1 MPVSPLRQASWRATF
16 HRMKPPAAFS
26 FPSRLHP
33 FAFAVALA
41 FGLAL
46 PGRAVGAPPAIAMP
60 PRLSLSADGGVL
72 AAFDT
77 ASPARATLR
86 WGFAPNAMTNA
97 VTDPGGTHAHIL
109 AFPPLP
115 PGATVHY
122 AATAS
127 DGYAFANSFAAP
139 PARTPDAAFRFALH
153 GDLEGGLED
162 NPDHIPYARD
172 VSRGIVAFAPS
183 VVVSTGDLADEAYGG
198 FPSFPPYLAWTNFIQ
213 ICSNEFSSIPF
224 LPAMGNHDGRDPQ
237 TVKDEYSGDQA
248 RSFFHRFFA
257 LPETAPGSVD
267 HVARVGNAT
276 FVFLNSDADIP
287 SQNGFLARALQA
299 AAYDPANVFVFAVF
313 HRPPYS
319 TSGHGGNV
327 EIQANWCPL
336 FTAYEADAVFTGHVH
351 NYQRFKPIDGVQYLV
366 SGGAG
371 GYPKEYADDPSLAF
385 TTTCFHYVT
394 ATISNRTATFRAC
407 RSDHDPATNPQVF
420 DTFTVAADRRVRV
433 SPPFPAPG
441 GRATVTYNPAGGP
454 LAGASAVALH
464 WGVDGFTSTST
475 APMSRNPD
483 GTFAATLD
491 VPATATNRLAFCFK
505 NDPDSPTAWD
515 NNHGYDWQALF
526 DPFPAAP
533 AARPA
538 AYAPHHSP
546 AVTDDPPGGAMNNT
560 GPDIV
565 DAFDFDTAFPVL
577 PAADL
582 PRGFGSFG
590 PVYAN
595 IDSSNLYLGGPALD
609 LAGTNNA
616 AILFVGLDT
625 LSDDAW
631 QLWHKSSLPNALDK
645 LHNVRFAEPMDL
657 AIVLGDQYGDKT
669 SYTNFTYAGHDFG
682 QGIYYLSTNP
692 DHFTPVPAAA
702 GARLSQYADPLPPAG
717 TTGNRPATVW
727 EAALPL
733 AALGAADA
741 PPEHLFLCGV
751 IVSATTA
758 GDNRYLSRSVLA
770 DRAWSTP
777 DGWGNTGTNTLILR
791 PIRVALP
798 AGHHLGD
805 PIPNAYR
812 VEHYGTPDAPTADS
826 DTDGDGMPLLA
837 EYVAGTDPVDAASR
851 LRFLRLYPD
860 ILLDP
865 PPPADR
871 TVGLEATTN
880 LLRPA
885 WTTPPSDPSAI
896 TDPLFYRALVTLP

>member
-1 MPVSPLRQASWRATF
+1 
-16 HRMKPPAAFS
+16 MKHPAAFS
-26 FPSRLHP
+26 VPSALRP
-33 FAFAVALA
+33 FAWLAALV
-41 FGLAL
+41 LL
-46 PGRAVGAPPAIAMP
+46 PSLPLCAADAPPAIAIP
-60 PRLSLSADGGVL
+60 PRLSLSAGGCVQ

-86 WGFAPNAMTNA
+86 WGYAPDTMTNA
-97 VTDPGGTHAHIL
+97 VSDPGGTHAHVL
-109 AFPPLP
+109 AFPPLTP
-115 PGATVHY
+115 DVTIFY

-127 DGYAFANSFAAP
+127 DGYSFANSFTAP
-139 PARTPDAAFRFALH
+139 PARAPDASFRFALH

-162 NPDHIPYARD
+162 NPQHIPYSRD

-183 VVVSTGDLADEAYGG
+183 VVIATGDLADEAYGG
-198 FPSFPPYLAWTNFIQ
+198 FPSHPPYLAWTNFIQ

-224 LPAMGNHDGRDPQ
+224 LPAMGNHDGRDPE
-237 TVKDEYSGDQA
+237 TVNNEYSGDQA

-257 LPETAPGSVD
+257 LPETAPGSVN
-267 HVARVGNAT
+267 HVERVGNAT

-299 AAYDPANVFVFAVF
+299 AAYDPSNVFTFAVF

-319 TSGHGGNV
+319 TSGHGGNT

-371 GYPKEYADDPSLAF
+371 GYPKPFADDPSLAF

-394 ATISNRTATFRAC
+394 ATISNRTATFQAC
-407 RSDHDPATNPQVF
+407 RSDHNPRTNPQVF
-420 DTFTVAADRRVRV
+420 DTFTLAADRRVRV

-441 GRATVTYNPAGGP
+441 TAATITYDPAGGP
-454 LAGASAVALH
+454 LAGASTVALH
-464 WGVDGFTSTST
+464 WGVDGFTSAST
-475 APMSRNPD
+475 TPMSPNSD
-483 GTFAATLD
+483 GTFTATLSI
-491 VPATATNRLAFCFK
+491 PATATNRLAFCFK
-505 NDPDSPTAWD
+505 NDPEAPTAWD
-515 NNHGYDWQALF
+515 NNNHCDWQALF
-526 DPFPAAP
+526 DPLPSLLPAACP
-533 AARPA
+533 VPFAAL
-538 AYAPHHSP
+538 HSP
-546 AVTDDPPGGAMNNT
+546 VVTDDPPDKAMNNT

-565 DAFDFDTAFPVL
+565 DAFDFDTTFPIL

-582 PRGFGSFG
+582 PGGFGSFG

-595 IDSSNLYLGGPALD
+595 IDATNLYLGGPALD

-631 QLWHKSSLPNALDK
+631 NLWHKSSLPNALDQ
-645 LHNVRFAEPMDL
+645 LHNVRFTEPMDL
-657 AIVLGDQYGDKT
+657 AIVLGDQFGDKT

-682 QGIYYLSTNP
+682 QGIYYLSTNSST
-692 DHFTPVPAAA
+692 FTPVPAAA
-702 GARLSQYADPLPPAG
+702 GARLSQFADPLPPAG
-717 TTGNRPATVW
+717 TTGNHPATVW

-733 AALGAADA
+733 SCLGAADT

-751 IVSATTA
+751 IVSDTTA
-758 GDNRYLSRSVLA
+758 GDNRYISRSVLA

-777 DGWGNTGTNTLILR
+777 DEWGNTGANTLILR

-798 AGHHLGD
+798 TGHHLGD
-805 PIPNAYR
+805 PIPNSYR
-812 VEHYGTPDAPTADS
+812 VQYYGTPDAPDADA
-826 DTDGDGMPLLA
+826 DTDHDSMPLLL
-837 EYVAGTDPVDAASR
+837 EYIVGTDPVDPTSR
-851 LRFLRLYPD
+851 LRLRPD
-860 ILLDP
+860 MTLDP

-871 TVGLEATTN
+871 IVEWETTTN
-880 LLRPA
+880 LLRPT
-885 WTTPPSDPSAI
+885 WTTPPPDPDTVA
-896 TDPLFYRALVTLP
+896 DPLFYRARITLP

>member
-1 MPVSPLRQASWRATF
+1 
-16 HRMKPPAAFS
+16 MKHS
-26 FPSRLHP
+26 
-33 FAFAVALA
+33 FAVFFPHAIRPYALFAALA
-41 FGLAL
+41 FVPAHSL
-46 PGRAVGAPPAIAMP
+46 RAAAAPPAIAMP
-60 PRLSLSADGGVL
+60 PRLSLSADGGML

-86 WGFAPNAMTNA
+86 WGFAPDAMTNA
-97 VTDPGGTHAHIL
+97 VSDPGGTHAHVL

-115 PGATVHY
+115 PNATVY
-122 AATAS
+122 YSATAS
-127 DGYAFANSFAAP
+127 DGYSFANSFTAP
-139 PARTPDAAFRFALH
+139 PARAPDASFRFALH

-162 NPDHIPYARD
+162 NPGHIPYARA
-172 VSRGIVAFAPS
+172 VSRGIVAFAPH
-183 VVVSTGDLADEAYGG
+183 VVISTGDLADEAYGG
-198 FPSFPPYLAWTNFIQ
+198 FPSFPYYVAWTNFIQ

-257 LPETAPGSVD
+257 LPETAPGSVN
-267 HVARVGNAT
+267 HVARIGNAT

-299 AAYDPANVFVFAVF
+299 AAYDPTNVFTFAVF

-319 TSGHGGNV
+319 TSGHGGNG
-327 EIQANWCPL
+327 EIQTNWCPL
-336 FTAYEADAVFTGHVH
+336 FTAYETDAVFTGHVH

-371 GYPKEYADDPSLAF
+371 GYPKDYADDPSLAF

-394 ATISNRTATFRAC
+394 ATISNRTATFQAC
-407 RSDHDPATNPQVF
+407 RSDHDPQTNPQVF
-420 DTFTVAADRRVRV
+420 DTFSLTADRRVRV

-454 LAGASAVALH
+454 LAGSSTVALH
-464 WGVDGFTSTST
+464 WGVDGFTSAST
-475 APMSRNPD
+475 APMSRNSD
-483 GTFAATLD
+483 GTFTTTLSI
-491 VPATATNRLAFCFK
+491 PSTATNRLAFCFK
-505 NDPDSPTAWD
+505 NDPDAPTAWD
-515 NNHGYDWQALF
+515 NNNHCDWQALF
-526 DPFPAAP
+526 DPLPS
-533 AARPA
+533 RPA
-538 AYAPHHSP
+538 ACPVPYASLHSP
-546 AVTDDPPGGAMNNT
+546 VVTDDPPDKAMNNT

-582 PRGFGSFG
+582 PCGFGSFG

-595 IDSSNLYLGGPALD
+595 IDATNLYLGGPALD

-631 QLWHKSSLPNALDK
+631 NLWHKSSLPNALDQ
-645 LHNVRFAEPMDL
+645 LHNVRFTEPMDL
-657 AIVLGDQYGDKT
+657 AIVLGDQFGDKT

-682 QGIYYLSTNP
+682 QGIYYLSTNSST
-692 DHFTPVPAAA
+692 FVPLPASE
-702 GARLSQYADPLPPAG
+702 GGRLSQFADPLPPADA
-717 TTGNRPATVW
+717 TGNRPATVW

-733 AALGAADA
+733 SCLGAAGS

-751 IVSATTA
+751 IVSATTV
-758 GDNRYLSRSVLA
+758 GNNRYLSRSVLA

-777 DGWGNTGTNTLILR
+777 DMYGNTGTNTLILR
-791 PIRVALP
+791 PIRIALP

-805 PIPNAYR
+805 PIPNSYR
-812 VEHYGTPDAPTADS
+812 VQYYGTPDAPSADS
-826 DTDGDGMPLLA
+826 DTDGDTMTLLQ
-837 EYVAGTDPVDAASR
+837 EYVAGTDPTNSASR
-851 LRFLRLYPD
+851 LRLRPD
-860 ILLDP
+860 MTLDP
-865 PPPADR
+865 SPPYDR
-871 TVGLEATTN
+871 LVDWETTTN
-880 LLRPA
+880 LLRPV
-885 WTTPPSDPSAI
+885 WTTPPPDPA
-896 TDPLFYRALVTLP
+896 TVAVPLFYRARITIP